1 MAKRKPAGR
10 QSRQKPDQP
19 TAARPPQRPALRP
32 AARPGPAAG
41 RPGAPKSAAPRSA
54 APRSAAKPAIK
65 AASGG
70 RYWLYGRH
78 AASAALAN
86 PARAVA
92 RAIATPEALERL
104 DPAARQSL
112 ESRGIPLE
120 TASRGALDAALP
132 PGAVHQG
139 LALEVRPLAQLAL
152 ADWLA
157 KPAAAASDRR
167 ALLVALDQVSDP
179 HNVGAVLR
187 SAAAF
192 GALAVLAP
200 RHNQA
205 PETGVLAK
213 AASGALDTIPYL
225 DAGNLARALDLL
237 KKKGFWI
244 MGLAGDAA
252 YGLAA
257 ADPGGPLVLVLG
269 GEGKG
274 LRRLT
279 REACDLVA
287 RLPTRPPIDQLN
299 VSNAAAIALY
309 ELLGREK

>member
-1 MAKRKPAGR
+1 
-10 QSRQKPDQP
+10 
-19 TAARPPQRPALRP
+19 
-32 AARPGPAAG
+32 
-41 RPGAPKSAAPRSA
+41 
-54 APRSAAKPAIK
+54 
-65 AASGG
+65 
-70 RYWLYGRH
+70 
-78 AASAALAN
+78 
-86 PARAVA
+86 V

-104 DPAARQSL
+104 DPAARQRL

-120 TASRGALDAALP
+120 TASRGTLEAALP

-139 LALEVRPLAQLAL
+139 LALEVRPLAHRALVDWLTQAAAL
-152 ADWLA
+152 AE
-157 KPAAAASDRR
+157 DRR

-252 YGLAA
+252 DNLAA

-299 VSNAAAIALY
+299 VSNAAAVALY
-309 ELLGREK
+309 ELLGRRT

>member
-41 RPGAPKSAAPRSA
+41 RPGAPKSA

-213 AASGALDTIPYL
+213 TASGALDTIPYL

-252 YGLAA
+252 DGLAA